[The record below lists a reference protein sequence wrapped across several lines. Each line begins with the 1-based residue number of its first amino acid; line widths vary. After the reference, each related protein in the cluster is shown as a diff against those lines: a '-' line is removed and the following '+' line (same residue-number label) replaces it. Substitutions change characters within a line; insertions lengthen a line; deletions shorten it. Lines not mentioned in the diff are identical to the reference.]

1 MICDPETGNL
11 RTVYDTIADN
21 AANAGVVTGEQKHS
35 PKNFNLKWVGS
46 IVYRNGE
53 VEETG
58 LGGGVLG
65 DPVKGII
72 WLVNRLS
79 DYNQKIA
86 TPLQTLDKS
95 KQGKLIDALE
105 SIIAE
110 YDIKGIII
118 GNPINMDGTY
128 GKSSQSAKD
137 IAINISNKID
147 IPVSLWDERLSTV
160 GAFNLSSELD
170 INVSKRE
177 KDIDKFAAA
186 FILQGALDF
195 IQN

>member
-1 MICDPETGNL
+1 MI
-11 RTVYDTIADN
+11 TID
-21 AANAGVVTGEQKHS
+21 EF
-35 PKNFNLKWVGS
+35 KNKLSSGS
-46 IVYRNGE
+46 RL
-53 VEETG
+53 
-58 LGGGVLG
+58 LGIDLG
-65 DPVKGII
+65 TKRIGIAI
-72 WLVNRLS
+72 S
-79 DYNQKIA
+79 DYNQKVA

-95 KQGKLIDALE
+95 KQGKLIGALE
-105 SIIAE
+105 SIVAE

-177 KDIDKFAAA
+177 RHIDKFAAA
-186 FILQGALDF
+186 FILQGALDYL
-195 IQN
+195 QN

>member
-1 MICDPETGNL
+1 MI
-11 RTVYDTIADN
+11 TIN
-21 AANAGVVTGEQKHS
+21 EF
-35 PKNFNLKWVGS
+35 KNKLSSGS
-46 IVYRNGE
+46 RL
-53 VEETG
+53 
-58 LGGGVLG
+58 LGIDLG
-65 DPVKGII
+65 TKRIGIAI
-72 WLVNRLS
+72 S

-95 KQGKLIDALE
+95 KQGKLIDELE
-105 SIIAE
+105 SIITE
-110 YDIKGIII
+110 NDIKGIIV

>member
-1 MICDPETGNL
+1 MI
-11 RTVYDTIADN
+11 TIN
-21 AANAGVVTGEQKHS
+21 EF
-35 PKNFNLKWVGS
+35 KNKLSSGS
-46 IVYRNGE
+46 RL
-53 VEETG
+53 
-58 LGGGVLG
+58 LGIDLG
-65 DPVKGII
+65 TKRIGIAI
-72 WLVNRLS
+72 S
-79 DYNQKIA
+79 DYNQKVA
-86 TPLQTLDKS
+86 TPLQTLEKS
-95 KQGKLIDALE
+95 KQCKLIDALE

-110 YDIKGIII
+110 YDIRGIII

>member
-1 MICDPETGNL
+1 MI
-11 RTVYDTIADN
+11 TIN
-21 AANAGVVTGEQKHS
+21 EF
-35 PKNFNLKWVGS
+35 KNKLSSGSRLVGIDLGS
-46 IVYRNGE
+46 KRI
-53 VEETG
+53 G
-58 LGGGVLG
+58 LA
-65 DPVKGII
+65 I
-72 WLVNRLS
+72 S

-95 KQGKLIDALE
+95 KQGKLIDELE
-105 SIIAE
+105 NIISE
-110 YDIKGIII
+110 YAIKGIII

>member
-1 MICDPETGNL
+1 MITMDEFKNKLSSGSRL
-11 RTVYDTIADN
+11 LGIDLGAKRIGIA
-21 AANAGVVTGEQKHS
+21 
-35 PKNFNLKWVGS
+35 
-46 IVYRNGE
+46 I
-53 VEETG
+53 
-58 LGGGVLG
+58 
-65 DPVKGII
+65 
-72 WLVNRLS
+72 S

-95 KQGKLIDALE
+95 KQGKLIDELE
-105 SIIAE
+105 RIITE
-110 YDIKGIII
+110 NDIKGIII

-170 INVSKRE
+170 VNVSKRE
-177 KDIDKFAAA
+177 RDIDKFAAT
-186 FILQGALDF
+186 FILQGALDYL
-195 IQN
+195 QN

>member
-1 MICDPETGNL
+1 MI
-11 RTVYDTIADN
+11 TID
-21 AANAGVVTGEQKHS
+21 EF
-35 PKNFNLKWVGS
+35 KNKLSSGS
-46 IVYRNGE
+46 RL
-53 VEETG
+53 
-58 LGGGVLG
+58 LGIDLG
-65 DPVKGII
+65 TKRIGIAI
-72 WLVNRLS
+72 S

-95 KQGKLIDALE
+95 KQGKLIDELE
-105 SIIAE
+105 SIITE
-110 YDIKGIII
+110 NDIKGIII

-137 IAINISNKID
+137 TAINISNKFD

-170 INVSKRE
+170 INVSKKQ

>member
-1 MICDPETGNL
+1 MI
-11 RTVYDTIADN
+11 TIN
-21 AANAGVVTGEQKHS
+21 EFKTKLS
-35 PKNFNLKWVGS
+35 SGS
-46 IVYRNGE
+46 RL
-53 VEETG
+53 
-58 LGGGVLG
+58 LGIDLG
-65 DPVKGII
+65 TKKIGIAI
-72 WLVNRLS
+72 S

-95 KQGKLIDALE
+95 KQIKLIDELE
-105 SIIAE
+105 SIITE

>member
-1 MICDPETGNL
+1 MI
-11 RTVYDTIADN
+11 TIN
-21 AANAGVVTGEQKHS
+21 EF
-35 PKNFNLKWVGS
+35 KNKLSSGS
-46 IVYRNGE
+46 RL
-53 VEETG
+53 
-58 LGGGVLG
+58 LGIDLG
-65 DPVKGII
+65 TKRIGIAI
-72 WLVNRLS
+72 S

-105 SIIAE
+105 SIITE
-110 YDIKGIII
+110 YDIRGIII

>member
-1 MICDPETGNL
+1 MI
-11 RTVYDTIADN
+11 TIN
-21 AANAGVVTGEQKHS
+21 EF
-35 PKNFNLKWVGS
+35 KNKLSSGS
-46 IVYRNGE
+46 RL
-53 VEETG
+53 
-58 LGGGVLG
+58 LGIDLG
-65 DPVKGII
+65 TKRIGIAI
-72 WLVNRLS
+72 S
-79 DYNQKIA
+79 DYNQQVA
-86 TPLQTLDKS
+86 PPLQRLDIS
-95 KQGKLIDALE
+95 KQGKLIEALE

-110 YDIKGIII
+110 YDIRGIII

>member
-1 MICDPETGNL
+1 MI
-11 RTVYDTIADN
+11 TIN
-21 AANAGVVTGEQKHS
+21 EF
-35 PKNFNLKWVGS
+35 KNKLSSGS
-46 IVYRNGE
+46 RL
-53 VEETG
+53 
-58 LGGGVLG
+58 LGIDLG
-65 DPVKGII
+65 TKRIGIAI
-72 WLVNRLS
+72 S

-95 KQGKLIDALE
+95 KQGKLIDKLE
-105 SIIAE
+105 SIITE

-137 IAINISNKID
+137 IAINISNKIG

>member
-1 MICDPETGNL
+1 MI
-11 RTVYDTIADN
+11 TIN
-21 AANAGVVTGEQKHS
+21 EF
-35 PKNFNLKWVGS
+35 KNKLSSGS
-46 IVYRNGE
+46 RL
-53 VEETG
+53 
-58 LGGGVLG
+58 LGIDLG
-65 DPVKGII
+65 TKRIGIAI
-72 WLVNRLS
+72 S

-95 KQGKLIDALE
+95 KQGKLIDELE

>member
-1 MICDPETGNL
+1 MI
-11 RTVYDTIADN
+11 TIN
-21 AANAGVVTGEQKHS
+21 EFKKKLS
-35 PKNFNLKWVGS
+35 SGS
-46 IVYRNGE
+46 RL
-53 VEETG
+53 
-58 LGGGVLG
+58 LGIDLG
-65 DPVKGII
+65 TKRIGIAI
-72 WLVNRLS
+72 S

-95 KQGKLIDALE
+95 KQGKLIDELE
-105 SIIAE
+105 SIITE

-137 IAINISNKID
+137 VAINISNKID

>member
-1 MICDPETGNL
+1 MI
-11 RTVYDTIADN
+11 TIN
-21 AANAGVVTGEQKHS
+21 EF
-35 PKNFNLKWVGS
+35 KNKLSSGS
-46 IVYRNGE
+46 RL
-53 VEETG
+53 
-58 LGGGVLG
+58 LGIDLG
-65 DPVKGII
+65 TKRIGIAI
-72 WLVNRLS
+72 S
-79 DYNQKIA
+79 DYNQKVA

-105 SIIAE
+105 SINAE
-110 YDIKGIII
+110 YDIRGIII

>member
-1 MICDPETGNL
+1 MI
-11 RTVYDTIADN
+11 TID
-21 AANAGVVTGEQKHS
+21 EF
-35 PKNFNLKWVGS
+35 KNKLSSGS
-46 IVYRNGE
+46 RL
-53 VEETG
+53 
-58 LGGGVLG
+58 LGIDLG
-65 DPVKGII
+65 TKRIGFSI
-72 WLVNRLS
+72 S

-86 TPLQTLDKS
+86 TPLQTLEKS
-95 KQGKLIDALE
+95 KQVKLIDELE
-105 SIIAE
+105 SIIE
-110 YDIKGIII
+110 ENDIKGIIV
-118 GNPINMDGTY
+118 GNPINMNGTY

-137 IAINISNKID
+137 TAINISNKFN

-170 INVSKRE
+170 VNVSKRE

>member
-1 MICDPETGNL
+1 MI
-11 RTVYDTIADN
+11 TIN
-21 AANAGVVTGEQKHS
+21 EF
-35 PKNFNLKWVGS
+35 KNKLSSGS
-46 IVYRNGE
+46 RL
-53 VEETG
+53 
-58 LGGGVLG
+58 LGIDLG
-65 DPVKGII
+65 TKRIGIAI
-72 WLVNRLS
+72 S
-79 DYNQKIA
+79 DFNQKIA

-95 KQGKLIDALE
+95 KQGKLIDELE
-105 SIIAE
+105 NIISE

>member
-1 MICDPETGNL
+1 MI
-11 RTVYDTIADN
+11 TIN
-21 AANAGVVTGEQKHS
+21 EF
-35 PKNFNLKWVGS
+35 KNKLSSGS
-46 IVYRNGE
+46 RL
-53 VEETG
+53 
-58 LGGGVLG
+58 LGIDLG
-65 DPVKGII
+65 TKRIGIAI
-72 WLVNRLS
+72 S

-95 KQGKLIDALE
+95 KQGKLIDELE
-105 SIIAE
+105 NIITE

-118 GNPINMDGTY
+118 GNPINMDGTF

-137 IAINISNKID
+137 IAVNISNKID

>member
-1 MICDPETGNL
+1 MI
-11 RTVYDTIADN
+11 TIN
-21 AANAGVVTGEQKHS
+21 EF
-35 PKNFNLKWVGS
+35 KNKLSSGS
-46 IVYRNGE
+46 RL
-53 VEETG
+53 
-58 LGGGVLG
+58 LGIDLG
-65 DPVKGII
+65 TKRIGIAI
-72 WLVNRLS
+72 S

-95 KQGKLIDALE
+95 KQVKLIDELE
-105 SIIAE
+105 SIITE
-110 YDIKGIII
+110 NDIKGIII

>member
-1 MICDPETGNL
+1 MI
-11 RTVYDTIADN
+11 TIN
-21 AANAGVVTGEQKHS
+21 EF
-35 PKNFNLKWVGS
+35 KNKLSSGS
-46 IVYRNGE
+46 RL
-53 VEETG
+53 
-58 LGGGVLG
+58 LGIDLG
-65 DPVKGII
+65 TKRIGIAI
-72 WLVNRLS
+72 S

-95 KQGKLIDALE
+95 KQSKLIDELE
-105 SIIAE
+105 SIITE